1 MTNILKV
8 SINYYI
14 YNMKIIV
21 FITLLMINVFSNDFN
36 KVTQIL
42 VTVNGEKVESVLV
55 EVDGRKLFTNEE
67 GFVYVDL
74 KPGKYEVK
82 VVKDDHIQLFDIK
95 GRNRNGF
102 IQLKVEN

>member
-1 MTNILKV
+1 
-8 SINYYI
+8 
-14 YNMKIIV
+14 MKIINL
-21 FITLLMINVFSNDFN
+21 ITLLMINLSLFAKDDFN

-42 VTVNGEKVESVLV
+42 ITINGQKIESVLV

-82 VVKDDHIQLFDIK
+82 VIKDDNIQLFDIK
-95 GRNRNGF
+95 VKNRNEF

>member
-1 MTNILKV
+1 
-8 SINYYI
+8 
-14 YNMKIIV
+14 MKIITL
-21 FITLLMINVFSNDFN
+21 IALLMINLSLFAKDDFN

-42 VTVNGEKVESVLV
+42 ITLNGQKIESVLV

-82 VVKDDHIQLFDIK
+82 VIKDDHIQLFDIK
-95 GRNRNGF
+95 VNDSNGF
-102 IQLKVEN
+102 IQLKVED

>member
-1 MTNILKV
+1 
-8 SINYYI
+8 
-14 YNMKIIV
+14 MKIITL
-21 FITLLMINVFSNDFN
+21 IALLMINLSLFAKDDFN

-42 VTVNGEKVESVLV
+42 ITINGQKIESVLV

-82 VVKDDHIQLFDIK
+82 VVKDHIQPFDIK
-95 GRNRNGF
+95 VNDSTGF
-102 IQLKVEN
+102 IQLKVED

>member
-1 MTNILKV
+1 
-8 SINYYI
+8 
-14 YNMKIIV
+14 MKIITL
-21 FITLLMINVFSNDFN
+21 IALLMINLSLFAKDDFN

-42 VTVNGEKVESVLV
+42 ITINGQKIESVLV

-95 GRNRNGF
+95 VNDSTGF
-102 IQLKVEN
+102 IQLKVED

>member
-1 MTNILKV
+1 
-8 SINYYI
+8 
-14 YNMKIIV
+14 MKIITL
-21 FITLLMINVFSNDFN
+21 IALLMINLSLFAKDDFN

-42 VTVNGEKVESVLV
+42 ITINGQKIESVLV

-82 VVKDDHIQLFDIK
+82 VIKDDNIQLFDIK
-95 GRNRNGF
+95 VKNRNEF

>member
-1 MTNILKV
+1 
-8 SINYYI
+8 
-14 YNMKIIV
+14 MKIITL
-21 FITLLMINVFSNDFN
+21 IALLMINLSLFAKDDFN

-42 VTVNGEKVESVLV
+42 ITINGQKVESVLV

-82 VVKDDHIQLFDIK
+82 VIKDDNIQLFDIK
-95 GRNRNGF
+95 VKNRNGF
-102 IQLKVEN
+102 IQLKVED

>member
-1 MTNILKV
+1 
-8 SINYYI
+8 
-14 YNMKIIV
+14 MKIITL
-21 FITLLMINVFSNDFN
+21 IALLMINLSLFAKDDFN

-42 VTVNGEKVESVLV
+42 ITINGQKIESVLV

-82 VVKDDHIQLFDIK
+82 VIKDDNIQLFDIK
-95 GRNRNGF
+95 
-102 IQLKVEN
+102 LKIAMNLYN

>member
-1 MTNILKV
+1 
-8 SINYYI
+8 
-14 YNMKIIV
+14 MKIITL
-21 FITLLMINVFSNDFN
+21 IALLMINLSLFAKDDFN

-42 VTVNGEKVESVLV
+42 ITINGLKIESVLV

-82 VVKDDHIQLFDIK
+82 VIKDDNIQLFDIK
-95 GRNRNGF
+95 VKNRNEF

>member
-1 MTNILKV
+1 
-8 SINYYI
+8 
-14 YNMKIIV
+14 MKIITL
-21 FITLLMINVFSNDFN
+21 IALLMINLSLFAKDDFN

-42 VTVNGEKVESVLV
+42 ITINGQKIESVLV

-82 VVKDDHIQLFDIK
+82 VIKDDNIQLFDIK
-95 GRNRNGF
+95 VKNRNGF
-102 IQLKVEN
+102 IQLKVED